1 MKPVMVGREHDLMM
15 SLNQTLVWPSQGFTI
30 VMASKLSRLRHP
42 SRTTMMATTVSLSDK
57 MWRDDETRDGRA

>member
-15 SLNQTLVWPSQGFTI
+15 ALNKTLDWPSQGFT
-30 VMASKLSRLRHP
+30 VAMRLQLSRLRHP